1 MDSAQRKMRK
11 KTREGYSRGEE
22 RGGGVRREGVGVR
35 REGVGVGKEEVEVRR
50 EGFLLSPPLFISRHP
65 QLSERLEKARIVVF
79 LN

>member
-35 REGVGVGKEEVEVRR
+35 GEGVG
-50 EGFLLSPPLFISRHP
+50 
-65 QLSERLEKARIVVF
+65 
-79 LN
+79 